1 MRYEER
7 VTRRLLLLISGASLL
22 IAAAAGA
29 AESLRIDDFEQGLAP
44 GWTQKSFAGETA
56 YRVVAE
62 GGGHVLAADS
72 RAAASGLVYKIEYDP
87 GDWPVL
93 AWRWKVEKVLAA
105 GDAHIRAGDD
115 YPARLYVVFPSWFF
129 PKTRS
134 LNYIWANRLP
144 KEALLPNPFT
154 ANAMMIAVESGPER
168 VGEWV
173 EERRNVVA
181 DYRRA
186 FGSDPPAV
194 GAIALMTDT
203 DNTGDSVR
211 AWYDD
216 IRLERE

>member
-1 MRYEER
+1 M
-7 VTRRLLLLISGASLL
+7 TRRLLLLMLGASLL
-22 IAAAAGA
+22 CVAASAAT
-29 AESLRIDDFEQGLAP
+29 ETLRIDDFEQGLAP
-44 GWTQKSFAGETA
+44 GWTQKSFAGETS

-62 GGGHVLAADS
+62 GGNQVLAAAS
-72 RAAASGLVYKIEYDP
+72 QGTASGLVYKIEFQP
-87 GDWPVL
+87 LDWPIL

-105 GDAHIRAGDD
+105 GDAHTRAGDD

-134 LNYIWANRLP
+134 LNYIWANKLP
-144 KEALLPNPFT
+144 KETILPNPFT
-154 ANAMMIAVESGPER
+154 SNAMMIAVESGPGR

-173 EERRNVVA
+173 EERRNIVV

-186 FGSDPPAV
+186 FGGEAPDV

-203 DNTGDSVR
+203 DNTGAAVR

>member
-1 MRYEER
+1 M
-7 VTRRLLLLISGASLL
+7 LLLTLWFGLLSGSVG
-22 IAAAAGA
+22 AG
-29 AESLRIDDFEQGLAP
+29 SDVRSIDDFEHGLAP
-44 GWTQKSFAGETA
+44 GWRQKSFAGETS
-56 YRVVAE
+56 YRVVAD

-87 GDWPVL
+87 QNWPVL

-105 GDAHIRAGDD
+105 GDARHKGGDD

-134 LNYIWANRLP
+134 LNYIWANKLP

-203 DNTGDSVR
+203 DNTGDAVR

-216 IRLERE
+216 IRLARE

>member
-1 MRYEER
+1 MGRR
-7 VTRRLLLLISGASLL
+7 VLLLTLWFGLL
-22 IAAAAGA
+22 TTAAAGA
-29 AESLRIDDFEQGLAP
+29 AETLPIDDFEQGLAP
-44 GWTQKSFAGETA
+44 GWTRKSFAGATS
-56 YRVVAE
+56 YRVVAA
-62 GGGHVLAADS
+62 GAGHVLAAAS
-72 RAAASGLVYKIEYDP
+72 RNAASGLVYRIEYDP
-87 GDWPVL
+87 RDWPIL

-105 GDAHIRAGDD
+105 GDARHKAGDD

-129 PKTRS
+129 PKTKS
-134 LNYIWANRLP
+134 LNYIWANKLP
-144 KEALLPNPFT
+144 KGALLPNPFT
-154 ANAMMIAVESGPER
+154 ANAMMFAVESGSER

-173 EERRNVVA
+173 EERRNIVA

-203 DNTGDSVR
+203 DNTGDAVR